1 MPVDDG
7 DLREIWKEIRI
18 LQIQFAAL
26 VGVLVARTEDPE
38 RRKRLQVCLSREV
51 AEAVERADGMQQ
63 AFGDE

>member
-51 AEAVERADGMQQ
+51 AEANERADGMQQ

>member
-1 MPVDDG
+1 MPMDDG